1 MKTSRGVRTDRCNMT
16 PVDNKDLGFDPNVYD
31 TNPVEVAYR
40 RALADALERILDQ
53 GADTLADI
61 VSGMNDLSV
70 AAPDGR
76 SWSEETF
83 ESEMRRLGQ

>member
-1 MKTSRGVRTDRCNMT
+1 MT
-16 PVDNKDLGFDPNVYD
+16 PVHNKDLGFDPNVYD

-40 RALADALERILDQ
+40 RAVADALERVLDQ
-53 GADTLADI
+53 GAETLADI
-61 VSGMNDLSV
+61 VSGMNDLGV
-70 AAPDGR
+70 TERDGS

>member
-1 MKTSRGVRTDRCNMT
+1 MT

-40 RALADALERILDQ
+40 RALADALERVLDQ
-53 GADTLADI
+53 GAETLADI
-61 VSGMNDLSV
+61 VSGMNDLGV
-70 AAPDGR
+70 TEPDGR